1 MAVSRLGKRVPWY
14 IAGVVAGFRVIAGER
29 EYASGSLQNLFV
41 GIWRE
46 EVTQA
51 AVDGLYRGLRSLVR
65 EWPGG
70 VGMFLYV
77 EQGTVVPPPDVRD
90 FLIEQRRLVA
100 PHLLA
105 ASLAVEGDGLWSA
118 TVRTIAVTLGLASG
132 TNYPSMSFG
141 SVEEAITWQRSQ
153 LGPDFT
159 VPTDIIVR
167 AVASLRV

>member
-1 MAVSRLGKRVPWY
+1 
-14 IAGVVAGFRVIAGER
+14 VIAGER

-46 EVTQA
+46 EVTQS

-65 EWPGG
+65 DWPGG

-77 EQGTVVPPPDVRD
+77 EQGTVVPPPPVRD

-100 PHLLA
+100 PQLLA
-105 ASLAVEGDGLWSA
+105 TSLAVEGDGLWSA

-132 TNYPSMSFG
+132 TNYPSKSFADLA
-141 SVEEAITWQRSQ
+141 EAIAWQRSQ
-153 LGPDFT
+153 MGADFNVPDD
-159 VPTDIIVR
+159 VIAR
-167 AVASLRV
+167 AVASLREQPVRG